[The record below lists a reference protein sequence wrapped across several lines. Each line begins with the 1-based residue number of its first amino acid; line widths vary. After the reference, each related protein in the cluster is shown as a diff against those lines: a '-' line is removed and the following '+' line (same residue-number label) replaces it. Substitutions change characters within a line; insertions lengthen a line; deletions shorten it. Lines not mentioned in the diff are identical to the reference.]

1 MLQLTYE
8 GGGEMPKYWGH
19 FVDQT
24 EARLKFILDPTSIN
38 LSKHVNRSDP
48 VARRGG
54 ENNTIYKGYYV
65 DSAAGQRRHSARNN
79 NWARQRVYG
88 YVR

>member
-1 MLQLTYE
+1 MR

-65 DSAAGQRRHSARNN
+65 DSAAGQRRHSAWNN